1 MIFKRMLVGFL
12 TILLSAAA
20 LGCSP
25 PEEEIAVT
33 AQIEIPQYTLPP
45 IIKEPVPSA
54 GGEFSFPIPVNPATY
69 NPLKVKNVELFNFF
83 SLIYERPIRIGVDG
97 KAQPELV
104 ETWSVDETGTVWTFV
119 LRKGVKWQ
127 KDYGELTTSDL
138 LYTIGLIRTYTPED
152 STFARYNSQIVTC
165 TAVDAYTL
173 SVTFAQPGI
182 APLYFMTF
190 PVVCQAYFEAS
201 DIDSALPVGT
211 GPYVVTENNM
221 PEGMTLEANPFWWK
235 QQPYIPKLTAI
246 AYPDHMTEMNAFEQK
261 LLDVVTTPALTVD
274 TYKKYD
280 EVVYVDYLTQF
291 YDCLVPNTSGV
302 FSDPNLR
309 QAVAYALDKRDIISK
324 ALLGHAVAVDYP
336 IPPDSYLSGGSSNIY
351 EYNQQKAMELLE
363 LSGWKE
369 RDNDGIVEKI
379 EGTEIIDLTFELLVS
394 TNAEDPYR
402 HDVAE
407 NIASQLKSCGMDVV
421 IREVDA
427 ATHLESLG
435 TGSFDLALC
444 TFYLN
449 VNPDVSNLISTDG
462 IRNYG
467 GFTDS
472 ELDALL
478 ETCKSAT
485 DEQTMRDAYL
495 AMEDRFLTVMPHIGL
510 YFRTNAL
517 LYNVS
522 LNVSDGLRDRNLFST
537 IPSWYIYMKEA
548 GE

>member
-1 MIFKRMLVGFL
+1 MIFKRFL
-12 TILLSAAA
+12 LFVVTISLIITAACNSSQQEKA
-20 LGCSP
+20 TS
-25 PEEEIAVT
+25 
-33 AQIEIPQYTLPP
+33 AQIEIPKYTLPP
-45 IIKEPVPSA
+45 VVKEPVPAA
-54 GGEFSFPIPVNPATY
+54 GGEFSFPIPVNPATL
-69 NPLKVKNVELFNFF
+69 NPLKVKNVELFNLF
-83 SLIYERPIRIGVDG
+83 SLIYEKPIRIGVDG
-97 KAQPELV
+97 KAQPELI

-127 KDYGELTTSDL
+127 NDYGELTTNDL
-138 LYTIGLIRTYTPED
+138 LYTIGLIKTYAPEE
-152 STFARYNSQIVTC
+152 SSFARYNSQIVSY

-173 SVTFAQPGI
+173 SVSFEQPGN

-190 PVVCQAYFEAS
+190 PIMCKDYCEAV
-201 DIDSALPVGT
+201 DIDSAKPIGT
-211 GPYVVTENNM
+211 GPYVVTENNL
-221 PEGMTLEANPFWWK
+221 PEGMTLDANTVWWK
-235 QQPYIPKLTAI
+235 QQPYIPRLTAI
-246 AYPDHMTEMNAFEQK
+246 GYPDHNTEMIAFEQK
-261 LLDVVTTPALTVD
+261 LLDVITTSALTVD

-280 EVVYVDYLTQF
+280 EVVYVDYMTQY
-291 YDCLVPNTSGV
+291 YDCLIPNTSGL

-309 QAVAYALDKRDIISK
+309 QAIAYALDKRDIISK

-379 EGTEIIDLTFELLVS
+379 EGTEIVDLTFELLVS
-394 TNAEDPYR
+394 TSAEDPYR

-427 ATHLESLG
+427 EVHKQSLEA
-435 TGSFDLALC
+435 GSFDLALC
-444 TFYLN
+444 TLYLN
-449 VNPDVSNLISTDG
+449 VNPDISSIVATGG

-467 GFTDS
+467 GFSDI
-472 ELDALL
+472 ELDTLL
-478 ETCKSAT
+478 ESCKAAL
-485 DEQTMRDAYL
+485 DEQAMKDAYL
-495 AMEDRFLTVMPHIGL
+495 AMEDRFLTSMPHIGL

-517 LYNVS
+517 LYNAS
-522 LNVSDGLRDRNLFST
+522 LIVSDGLRDRNLFST
-537 IPSWYIYMKEA
+537 VPSWYMFVKEA